1 MAGKENKTRGIVR
14 VISNLLHPYVVLVMV
29 LAMVAYEVSPSL
41 GAWIKWTMVAL
52 LSAYLFPLSYMQAK
66 TAIVSRTTG
75 SQMTFRSF
83 FREKPNEMLLL
94 ACLFGIPSALILYFL
109 GSPPDIIATVV
120 GVGSTSLLIAL
131 VNRIYRA
138 SFHLALLTSLSI
150 PLVVIFGLSP
160 LVVAPFVL
168 LLGLSRYHL
177 GEHTPLQL
185 LIGFLIGFIATGGIF
200 HGFGFFPL
208 S

>member
-14 VISNLLHPYVVLVMV
+14 VISNLLHPYVVLALV

-109 GSPPDIIATVV
+109 GSPPEIIATVV

-160 LVVAPFVL
+160 LVVAPFIL
-168 LLGLSRYHL
+168 LLGLSRHHL

-185 LIGFLIGFIATGGIF
+185 LIGFLNGFIVTGGIF